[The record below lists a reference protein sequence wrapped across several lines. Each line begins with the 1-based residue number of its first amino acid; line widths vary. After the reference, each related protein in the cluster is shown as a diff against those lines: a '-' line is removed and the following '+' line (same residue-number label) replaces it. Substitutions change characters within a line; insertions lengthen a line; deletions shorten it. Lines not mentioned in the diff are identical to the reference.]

1 MGWLT
6 KVENILTRA
15 FDIFF
20 TLLIVGA
27 AIGGGVLGWNI
38 LGMLEYGLLL
48 QIGGT
53 LLAAIIGAGVGWLAL
68 QIMKIFA

>member
-6 KVENILTRA
+6 TVENILTRA
-15 FDIFF
+15 FDIVF
-20 TLLIVGA
+20 TLVIIAA
-27 AIGGGVLGWNI
+27 AIGGGFIAWNI
-38 LGMLEYGLLL
+38 LGMMEYSLLL
-48 QIGGT
+48 QVGGT

>member
-1 MGWLT
+1 MGWLI

-27 AIGGGVLGWNI
+27 AIGAGVLGWNI

-53 LLAAIIGAGVGWLAL
+53 LLAAIIGAGVGWLVL